1 MWFNKRFLNKI
12 SLLLVAR
19 QSFGTRIFRAF
30 VSFIVL
36 VSSAF
41 TFFSVY
47 SQSREVEQNLLR
59 KGELLAKLLASSS
72 RTGVFAENRDSLR
85 DAADGVLAQEE
96 VRAVEICSVD
106 NRQLIGEQKTLSQEK
121 IPIALTQED
130 KEIAAKLHDSLS
142 WEVTN
147 DKNTI
152 NVYKPVTIETV
163 SSMGEALYF
172 DVVKNKKLEQII
184 GYVKISLDRKVIR
197 KEVRGVFLKNLLIG
211 VIFVFLG
218 IIVIYTILRRVTKP
232 LTRLAETVRLLG
244 KGTSSEKI
252 PVESQDEI
260 GKLAEA
266 FNAMTEDM
274 RKREEEKLLMEER
287 LRHAE
292 KMEAVGRL
300 ARGIAHDFNN
310 ILTTVEGSLF
320 IMKKKLTDNLPL
332 MQYTEQM
339 QKSLSKMRGLVHG
352 LLTFSRTQI
361 GHLSP
366 VDINKAIKKLMP
378 MLKSLAGDTVEVKIL
393 LCDEPSVVL
402 ADPLQIDQVLMNLC
416 TNARDAM
423 PEGGVVTIK
432 TDAVSIAEG
441 HPVSSLF
448 IRPGAY
454 ARISVSDTGTGM
466 DEKTREKIFEPFF
479 TTKEPGKGT
488 GLGLSIVFGIVEQH
502 KGFIDFTTETGRGT
516 EFLIYFPLPL
526 NNHEKQVVGTE

>member
-1 MWFNKRFLNKI
+1 MT
-12 SLLLVAR
+12 AR
-19 QSFGTRIFRAF
+19 ESFRTRIFRAF

-85 DAADGVLAQEE
+85 DAVDGVLAQEE
-96 VRAVEICSVD
+96 VQAVEICTID
-106 NRQLIGEQKTLSQEK
+106 NRQLIGEQKTLSREVM
-121 IPIALTQED
+121 PMALTRKDQ
-130 KEIAAKLHDSLS
+130 EIAAKLRDSLS
-142 WEVTN
+142 WEVTS

-152 NVYKPVTIETV
+152 NVYKPVTIEAAT
-163 SSMGEALYF
+163 SMGEALYF
-172 DVVKNKKLEQII
+172 DVGKTKKSEQVI
-184 GYVKISLDRKVIR
+184 GYVKITLDRKVIR
-197 KEVRGVFLKNLLIG
+197 KEVREVFLRNVLITAL
-211 VIFVFLG
+211 FVFLG
-218 IIVIYTILRRVTKP
+218 VIVIYTILRRVTKP
-232 LTRLAETVRLLG
+232 LVRLTETVRLLG
-244 KGTSSEKI
+244 KGISSEKI
-252 PVESQDEI
+252 PVESSDEI

-274 RKREEEKLLMEER
+274 RKREEEKLLIEEK
-287 LRHAE
+287 LRRAE

-320 IMKKKLTDNLPL
+320 VLKKKLTENISL

-361 GHLSP
+361 SHLSP
-366 VDINKAIKKLMP
+366 VDINKVIRKLIP
-378 MLKSLAGDTVEVKIL
+378 MLKNLAGEAVEIKTL

-423 PEGGVVTIK
+423 PVGGLLTIK
-432 TDAVSIAEG
+432 TDFVFMDEE
-441 HPVSSLF
+441 HPGGSLF
-448 IRPGAY
+448 TKPGRY
-454 ARISVSDTGTGM
+454 VRISVSDTGTGM
-466 DEKTREKIFEPFF
+466 DDKTHDKIFEPFF

-502 KGFIDFTTETGRGT
+502 KGFIDLTTEAGKGT
-516 EFLIYFPLPL
+516 EFMIYFPLL
-526 NNHEKQVVGTE
+526 LSDHKKQVIGLD